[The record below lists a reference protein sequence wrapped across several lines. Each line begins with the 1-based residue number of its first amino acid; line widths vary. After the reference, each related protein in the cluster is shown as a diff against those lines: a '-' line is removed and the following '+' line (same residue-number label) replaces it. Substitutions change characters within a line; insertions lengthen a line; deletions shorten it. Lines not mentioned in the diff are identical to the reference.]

1 MAGRC
6 GWGQRLRRTRARIPR
21 WGWSWG
27 AAEFDDLNGPPVPMS
42 DSPKPTPQGDPPAVQ
57 PDRTAP
63 SLRGLAIARAA
74 LLALSLSLAAG
85 WWMADPWVAVAVG
98 VATAAGS
105 LNGWVLRGQHQLPSA
120 QQLLQARAG
129 SQGTAT
135 SGMLSNESSAGLPSS
150 GSNTNALLAELA
162 PELNGL
168 SRNVSTLMTRLGD
181 TSMSGEQLE
190 LLEAAQG
197 AQGQLGT
204 LLGDVFD
211 LVRIEAG
218 RLKLRRRDFEL
229 REEVEE
235 VLEQLC
241 PLAWK
246 RGLDL
251 TAEIDESV
259 PERLFADPRRLRQ
272 VIQHLLRATLRST
285 DSGEVFLKA
294 TGRMEKSA
302 RVLRLEI
309 RDTAPRRSIAEF
321 ERLRERRPS
330 ALENLNELDLSL
342 GLALAES
349 FSDVMGGRFGVG
361 IEGHAGNGLWIE
373 VPVEVPEAATEEAA
387 REDQELVGRRMLVIE
402 ARAAA
407 RETLVTAGN
416 RLGLRVDEAADEH
429 EAARILRAA
438 AAEQDPIQLI
448 LLDDGLGGGIGR
460 EVVQR
465 LTRGKPWPR
474 PLSLL
479 LTAGGGHENPAEL
492 VRMGVDAWVPK
503 PLRLKRLEE
512 GIRHVLAQSAASPGA
527 SDGGAVP
534 HLVSGLATGTLEAP
548 KGEFEEPAPVRVLLL
563 EPDPAL
569 ARVQVALLR
578 KLGCRVA
585 WQDEPAGFLRQY
597 QDAVFD
603 LLLADRAALLE
614 IEESSLDSLVD
625 ARDGAQDVLISWE
638 HDTPQGSEQGRSASD
653 PAFQESE
660 KAPSSQAPYS
670 RVRCADLELEKP
682 TNPLAVHTLLST
694 LLGNAAS
701 PPTENPSLL
710 ESLPQ
715 PLPVNDDSA
724 PIDLDVIQS
733 LKDLGGEDEPG
744 LFRELVDMFLRD
756 TPPRMEAL
764 GQALEA
770 GDAGSLER
778 VAHSMKSSCGNLGA
792 VVMADLCAQLE
803 KAGREGSLESAS
815 DLLQR
820 STAEFQRVIE
830 ALEAELA

>member
-1 MAGRC
+1 
-6 GWGQRLRRTRARIPR
+6 
-21 WGWSWG
+21 
-27 AAEFDDLNGPPVPMS
+27 MS

-74 LLALSLSLAAG
+74 LLVLSLSLAAG
-85 WWMADPWVAVAVG
+85 WWMVDPWAAVAVG

-105 LNGWVLRGQHQLPSA
+105 FNGWVLRGQHQLPSA

-129 SQGTAT
+129 SQGTET
-135 SGMLSNESSAGLPSS
+135 SGRVGSESSAGLAPS
-150 GSNTNALLAELA
+150 GSDTNALLAELA

-168 SRNVSTLMTRLGD
+168 SRNISTLMARLGD
-181 TSMSGEQLE
+181 TSLSGEQLD

-251 TAEIDESV
+251 TAEIDASV
-259 PERLFADPRRLRQ
+259 PERMFADPRRLRQ

-294 TGRMEKSA
+294 TGRMEENA
-302 RVLRLEI
+302 RFLRLEV

-342 GLALAES
+342 GLALAEG
-349 FSDVMGGRFGVG
+349 FSEVMGGCFGVG
-361 IEGHAGNGLWIE
+361 IEGHPGNGLWFEI
-373 VPVEVPEAATEEAA
+373 PVEVSQEATQDAA

-429 EAARILRAA
+429 EAARLLRAA
-438 AAEQDPIQLI
+438 AAEEDPVQLI
-448 LLDDGLGGGIGR
+448 LLDDGLGGGLGR

-465 LTRGKPWPR
+465 LTQSKRWPR

-512 GIRHVLAQSAASPGA
+512 GMRHLLAQSAPSPGT
-527 SDGGAVP
+527 SDGCAEP
-534 HLVSGLATGTLEAP
+534 HLVSRLATEALENS
-548 KGEFEEPAPVRVLLL
+548 KGEYEEPTPVRVLLL

-578 KLGCRVA
+578 KFGCRVA
-585 WQDEPAGFLRQY
+585 WQDEPAGFLRRY
-597 QDAVFD
+597 QDAVFE

-614 IEESSLDSLVD
+614 LEQSSLDSLVD
-625 ARDGAQDVLISWE
+625 AREGAQDVLISWE
-638 HDTPQGSEQGRSASD
+638 HDTPEGSEQGRSASA
-653 PAFQESE
+653 PEESE
-660 KAPSSQAPYS
+660 KPPSSPVASS

-682 TNPLAVHTLLST
+682 TNPLAMHTLLST
-694 LLGNAAS
+694 LLGDAAT

-744 LFRELVDMFLRD
+744 LFRELVDIFLRD

-764 GQALEA
+764 SQALEA
-770 GDAGSLER
+770 GDASALER

-803 KAGREGSLESAS
+803 KAGREGSLEAAP
-815 DLLQR
+815 DLFQR
-820 STAEFQRVIE
+820 STDEFRRVIE